1 MELYFRDRF
10 FSSGTSEIMD
20 ASGSELGCIDLK
32 SAFGSSL
39 DIYDSSRNLI
49 YSGKFRVFSNKWNV
63 LDPQG
68 ETIGIVRSRMSFL
81 EKKFEYQAG
90 SRGIFT
96 ITSPAFSRDFTI
108 VDEQGEVVAG
118 FEKVSGFF
126 SSGAYR
132 LHNNSS
138 EIDSYELIAVIMGVH
153 SIRKRQ
159 SQAANSAP

>member
-1 MELYFRDRF
+1 MELYFKDRF
-10 FSSGTSEIMD
+10 FSSGISEIMD
-20 ASGSELGCIDLK
+20 ASGNELGYIDLK

-39 DIYDSSRNLI
+39 DIYDSSNDLI

-63 LDPQG
+63 LDPHG

-90 SRGIFT
+90 SRGVFT
-96 ITSPAFSRDFTI
+96 ITSPAFSRDFAI
-108 VDEQGEVVAG
+108 VDEQGDPVAG
-118 FEKVSGFF
+118 FEKISGFF

-132 LHNNSS
+132 LHNNTS

-159 SQAANSAP
+159 NQAANSAP

>member
-1 MELYFRDRF
+1 MELYFKDRF

-20 ASGSELGCIDLK
+20 ASGNELGYIDLK

-39 DIYDSSRNLI
+39 DIYDSSSNLI
-49 YSGKFRVFSNKWNV
+49 YSGNFRVFSNKWNV
-63 LDPQG
+63 LDSHG

-90 SRGIFT
+90 SRGVFT

-108 VDEQGEVVAG
+108 VDEQGDAVAG
-118 FEKVSGFF
+118 FEKISGFF

-132 LHNNSS
+132 LQNNTS
-138 EIDSYELIAVIMGVH
+138 EINSYELIAVIMGVH

-159 SQAANSAP
+159 NQAANSAP